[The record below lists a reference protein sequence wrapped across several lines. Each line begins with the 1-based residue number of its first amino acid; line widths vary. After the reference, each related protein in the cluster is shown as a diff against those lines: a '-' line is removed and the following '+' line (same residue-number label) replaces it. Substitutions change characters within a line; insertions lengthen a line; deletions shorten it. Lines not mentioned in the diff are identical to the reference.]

1 VEGTGR
7 HPALDGFFTDGA
19 YPPDVKSRRL
29 RFALALGCA
38 AALAA
43 AAGAAAVQTPG
54 RTIVRG
60 GPVGPIALNHASLAF
75 VVGRSKADCD
85 HVELWNTDT
94 KGTWRF
100 GRPGPCTNLGSTG
113 AAVTAVAVSQNRVVW
128 IRYNGGNLRDWQ
140 LMTATTTRKTPRQ
153 LRFVEQDVDLPSP
166 FAVGDATHGMGI
178 PYAAGRDVVL
188 LGANGAATF
197 VHTAPSRVLAVTGGR
212 GPEGAVVAALLETG
226 EIELLRND
234 GSVART
240 VAFPA
245 GDVRAIALAPAG
257 LVVQLPGG
265 IEIRKGNRT
274 TSVTMPAGAV
284 MTDYAEGR
292 ILYSARNGDV
302 RARKVAGGQDTLL
315 LKGGS
320 GARALTAT
328 LDTHG
333 LAWARGTSLS
343 FACAVCV
350 TYGS

>member
-1 VEGTGR
+1 MEGTGR
-7 HPALDGFFTDGA
+7 RATLDGFFTGAA
-19 YPPDVKSRRL
+19 YPPDVTSRRL
-29 RFALALGCA
+29 RLALALGCVT
-38 AALAA
+38 ALAA
-43 AAGAAAVQTPG
+43 AGGAAAVQKPG

-113 AAVTAVAVSQNRVVW
+113 AAVTAVAVSRNRVVW

-153 LRFVEQDVDLPSP
+153 LRFVEQDVDLPTP
-166 FAVGDATHGMGI
+166 FAVGDATHGNGI
-178 PYAAGRDVVL
+178 PYAAGREVVL

-197 VHTAPSRVLAVTGGR
+197 RHTAPSRVLAVTGGR
-212 GPEGAVVAALLETG
+212 GPEGTVVAALLQTG
-226 EIELLRND
+226 EVELLRSD

-240 VAFPA
+240 IAFPA

-257 LVVQLPGG
+257 LVVQLPGSV
-265 IEIRKGNRT
+265 EIRRGSRT
-274 TSVTMPAGAV
+274 TTVTMPAGAA

-292 ILYSARNGDV
+292 ILYTKSGDV
-302 RARKVAGGQDTLL
+302 HALKVAGGQDTVLV
-315 LKGGS
+315 KGGAGTRPVVAS
-320 GARALTAT
+320 
-328 LDTHG
+328 LDAHG
-333 LAWARGTSLS
+333 LAWARGRSLS
-343 FACAVCV
+343 FVCAGCV
-350 TYGS
+350 AYGP